1 MSETQ
6 TIMHANIGFDWN
18 YSLEVEKV
26 VPVEGT
32 RASAKTTEKFSV
44 GGNCMS
50 YEEAKNQLIIAK
62 AEINKEANKVSV

>member
-6 TIMHANIGFDWN
+6 TIVEHRNIGFDWN

-44 GGNCMS
+44 GGNTLT
-50 YEEAKNQLIIAK
+50 YDEAKAQMVAAREDVAK
-62 AEINKEANKVSV
+62 VTS

>member
-6 TIMHANIGFDWN
+6 TVWHKNLGYSWG
-18 YSLEVEKV
+18 YSLEVENV

-44 GGNCMS
+44 GGNVETFAEML
-50 YEEAKNQLIIAK
+50 EQMRAAKSEVK
-62 AEINKEANKVSV
+62 KG